1 MKDQH
6 TLIKG
11 YRDLSQQ
18 EIDLI
23 NKIKICEALTLELI
37 ADIGVYLLTQGVS
50 VPQTDKVERERLE
63 QAGPKRWLSIA
74 KTDIETGFMALV
86 RSVAQP
92 APSRIDRSQEGD
104 ANA

>member
-23 NKIKICEALTLELI
+23 NKIKVCEALTLELI
-37 ADIGVYLLTQGVS
+37 ADIDGYLYLQSADAATGSQ
-50 VPQTDKVERERLE
+50 QEIKRLE
-63 QAGPKRWLSIA
+63 KAAPKRWLSIA

-92 APSRIDRSQEGD
+92 APSRIDRSQEGGT
-104 ANA
+104 NA